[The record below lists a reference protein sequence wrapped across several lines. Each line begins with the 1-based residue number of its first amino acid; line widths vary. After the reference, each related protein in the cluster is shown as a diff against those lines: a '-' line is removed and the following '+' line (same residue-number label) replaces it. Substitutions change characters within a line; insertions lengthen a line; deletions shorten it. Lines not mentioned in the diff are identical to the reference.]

1 MMKDLKLNNN
11 ITIEPKKSRGYSVK
25 IANARLCNVEPNDN
39 LYKVT
44 CRSKIYADVFPVSY
58 KTSAGY
64 INSRNYHFYIAT
76 LSKKQLEKWI
86 DDIVEIG
93 IDKRLDN
100 R

>member
-1 MMKDLKLNNN
+1 MDLKLNNKN
-11 ITIEPKKSRGYSVK
+11 ITIESKKSRGYSIK
-25 IANARLCNVEPNDN
+25 IGNARLCNVEQNGD

-44 CRSKIYADVFPVSY
+44 CRSKIYADAFPISY

-64 INSRNYHFYIAT
+64 INSRNYHLYTAT
-76 LSKKQLEKWI
+76 LSKAQLEKWI

>member
-11 ITIEPKKSRGYSVK
+11 ITIESKKSRGYSVK
-25 IANARLCNVEPNDN
+25 IGNARLCNVEPNDS

-44 CRSKIYADVFPVSY
+44 CRSKIYADALPISY

-64 INSRNYHFYIAT
+64 INSRDYRFYTAI
-76 LSKKQLEKWI
+76 LSKEQLEKWI